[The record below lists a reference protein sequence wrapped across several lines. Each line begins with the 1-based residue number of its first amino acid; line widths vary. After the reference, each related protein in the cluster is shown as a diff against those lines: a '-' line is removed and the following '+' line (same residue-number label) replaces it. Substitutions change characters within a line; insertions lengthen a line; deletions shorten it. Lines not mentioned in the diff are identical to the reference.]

1 MSDHPLNKVIPTF
14 DKHSFHAG
22 IIMAFAEVVGAGCKK
37 LALSSPYS
45 HQFANEMID
54 VAEFAAKKRNVIYYV
69 EDDLLVSKLFKPDVA
84 KDKTVI
90 ILVQNQEVL
99 DEYLELKTLKKES
112 NVKGNPDEME
122 NEIVRKFGKLLSYD
136 EASIK
141 RLQAKNG

>member
-1 MSDHPLNKVIPTF
+1 
-14 DKHSFHAG
+14 
-22 IIMAFAEVVGAGCKK
+22 MAFAEVVGAGCKK
-37 LALSSPYS
+37 LAISSPYS
-45 HQFANEMID
+45 H
-54 VAEFAAKKRNVIYYV
+54 EFAAKKRSMIYYV

-90 ILVQNQEVL
+90 ILVQDQEVL

-136 EASIK
+136 DASIK